1 MIHSL
6 LLLFVF
12 AAPPSRQAKMRTEMC
27 VKLPRPPGI
36 GLLLTAMLM
45 LVLTSGSCLSQTAAD
60 RQGRSAIAPE
70 QQGQNTV
77 AEVAW
82 RTFLKAEPGSS
93 EAYAHLGF
101 LAVQQ
106 KRYKEAVPVYRKALV
121 LDPAMPGLRLNL
133 GLSLFKGGEWKEAV
147 QTFVPLLNGQP
158 PSAAD
163 AQRLTLLIGM
173 GYDGQRQFVE
183 AVPYLKKATALGSQ
197 NLPFRIVL
205 THSCLGSKQDQCVLD
220 VYREILTLNAESAEA
235 DLLAG
240 AALDQMKEHFGATQ
254 QFRFIV
260 KAVPKEPNVHFG
272 LRYRLW
278 SQSQYEEAAQE
289 FQAKLAN
296 DPRAAGAIAYLVNT
310 DKQMNHPEAARPL
323 LEQAIRIAPGNG
335 IASS

>member
-158 PSAAD
+158 PSSAD

-205 THSCLGSKQDQCVLD
+205 AHSCLGSKQDQCVLV

-254 QFRFIV
+254 
-260 KAVPKEPNVHFG
+260 
-272 LRYRLW
+272 
-278 SQSQYEEAAQE
+278 
-289 FQAKLAN
+289 
-296 DPRAAGAIAYLVNT
+296 
-310 DKQMNHPEAARPL
+310 
-323 LEQAIRIAPGNG
+323 
-335 IASS
+335 